1 MLTLLFAAALAGHPQ
16 AEAQI
21 RGWVEGLG
29 AEGYVAQVRT
39 DGPGFAPY
47 CHFNVSIDCAEDLA
61 AHLFIYKDDERSL
74 TLGFSE
80 PLTPSMSLDDVRSR
94 FQRIALDRL
103 PTPGLKRDEWRFSPR
118 TPVSSF
124 SEGVEVTGYNGERI
138 QLTVDTR
145 FYAVSG
151 ERDRHDCRPPADGSM
166 PEHCYAQVRQ
176 EVRGRIAVDLPI
188 FSTPP

>member
-1 MLTLLFAAALAGHPQ
+1 MITLLFAVALAGHPD

-21 RGWVEGLG
+21 RGWLEGLG
-29 AEGYVAQVRT
+29 AEGYRAEVRT

-47 CHFNVSIDCAEDLA
+47 CHFNGSIDCAEDLA
-61 AHLFIYKDDERSL
+61 AHLFIFTDEERSL
-74 TLGFSE
+74 TLVFSE
-80 PLTPSMSLDDVRSR
+80 PLSPAMSLDDVRTR
-94 FQRIALDRL
+94 FQSIALDRL
-103 PTPGLKRDEWRFSPR
+103 PTPGLKRDGWRFSPR

-124 SEGVEVTGYNGERI
+124 SEGVEVTAYTGERI

-151 ERDRHDCRPPADGSM
+151 DRGGDDCSPPADGSM

-176 EVRGRIAVDLPI
+176 KLRGRIAVNLPM
-188 FSTPP
+188 FSTP